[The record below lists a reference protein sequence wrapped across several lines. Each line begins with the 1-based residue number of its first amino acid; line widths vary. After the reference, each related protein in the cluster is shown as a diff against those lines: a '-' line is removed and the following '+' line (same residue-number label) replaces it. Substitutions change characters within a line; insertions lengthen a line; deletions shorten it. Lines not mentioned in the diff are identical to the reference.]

1 MEAEQAQNKGGLDAL
16 AARLDARYKLEVKA
30 RENLSGE
37 DLYLALRR
45 LDTAESERDRAE
57 QDAAFDKWFREK
69 EFRRLARIGEF
80 RNYKSTSSGEGVK
93 TVLLFLLAAGMLA
106 LAADISFLDA
116 LIGLPLLII
125 GGVLGT
131 FLAMLLFGEAGLIAF
146 ALFALLA
153 LFA

>member
-1 MEAEQAQNKGGLDAL
+1 M
-16 AARLDARYKLEVKA
+16 
-30 RENLSGE
+30 
-37 DLYLALRR
+37 
-45 LDTAESERDRAE
+45 TE
-57 QDAAFDKWFREK
+57 QDLDFYMRYRERH
-69 EFRRLARIGEF
+69 FRRLARIGEF
-80 RNYKSTSSGEGVK
+80 RNYKRTSGGGEGVK

-106 LAADISFLDA
+106 LAVDISFLDA

-125 GGVLGT
+125 GGVLGS

>member
-1 MEAEQAQNKGGLDAL
+1 M
-16 AARLDARYKLEVKA
+16 
-30 RENLSGE
+30 
-37 DLYLALRR
+37 
-45 LDTAESERDRAE
+45 TE
-57 QDAAFDKWFREK
+57 QDLDFYMRYRERH
-69 EFRRLARIGEF
+69 FRRLARIGEF

-106 LAADISFLDA
+106 LAADISFSDA

-125 GGVLGT
+125 GGVLGS

-146 ALFALLA
+146 ALVALLS